1 MKLKRKSGG
10 HVTQTGYYT
19 IAKTLRKPS
28 ERFDPLGPFK
38 IDGKDFV
45 AIAFFNRQSYHKW
58 MIQSG
63 LNVLVSFFYAPY
75 YIKATS
81 LAPKTKGM
89 LILDDKVHF
98 VSDSKQSLKIARTAL
113 VWIDVYLRPAFPP
126 GLFRLV
132 DKSMKVERK
141 IFEQC
146 RDRKIP
152 KSEKPAEKLY
162 LDELKKADKQV
173 VDFHPI
179 FVRYHKLLKT
189 ATNLFSGISD
199 NPSEARVMSLKPV
212 MKNLAAT
219 FEELAKWCE
228 ERAKSW
234 TDFVD
239 NAEIYRKSQEKKK
252 NLFERYGKKAIGTAL
267 MGVFAHI
274 ASGGN
279 FAFSTVLSVVSMFG
293 REGFKMILSF
303 RWQAKTLKKSA
314 LMYRRFSSRV
324 EDFLKLY
331 DMPLKKGFIR

>member
-10 HVTQTGYYT
+10 HVTQTEYYN
-19 IAKTLRKPS
+19 IAKMWKKPS
-28 ERFDPLGPFK
+28 ERFNPLGPFK

-45 AIAFFNRQSYHKW
+45 AIAFFNRRSYCKW

-63 LNVLVSFFYAPY
+63 LNVLASFFYAPY
-75 YIKATS
+75 YMKATS

-98 VSDSKQSLKIARTAL
+98 VSDSEQSLKIARTAL
-113 VWIDVYLRPAFPP
+113 VWIDVYLCPAFPP

-152 KSEKPAEKLY
+152 NSKKPAERLY
-162 LDELKKADKQV
+162 LEQLKKADKQV
-173 VDFHPI
+173 VDFYRD

-189 ATNLFSGISD
+189 ATNLFSGISH
-199 NPSEARVMSLKPV
+199 NPSEANVMSLKPV
-212 MKNLAAT
+212 MKNLAVK

-228 ERAKSW
+228 ERARSW
-234 TDFVD
+234 VDFVD
-239 NAEIYRKSQEKKK
+239 SVEIYQKSEERRKG
-252 NLFERYGKKAIGTAL
+252 LFERYGKRAIGTAL
-267 MGVFAHI
+267 MSVFAHI

-279 FAFSTVLSVVSMFG
+279 FAFSIVLSVVSMFG
-293 REGFKMILSF
+293 REGLKMILSF
-303 RWQAKTLKKSA
+303 RWQVKTLKNSA
-314 LMYRRFSSRV
+314 RMYRRFGAKV
-324 EDFLKLY
+324 EDFLKIY
-331 DMPLKKGFIR
+331 DMRLKKGFIR